1 MKKHYFIVFSFAV
14 FCFSCGRS
22 TGQSAIKDT
31 TAIVSLAA
39 DTFAKEAIVD
49 TSLNFNEEESF
60 ANYEVIVIDTNK
72 SYKLLN
78 QKMFSLKEK
87 LGMTIDSM
95 GRYYNAKKD
104 LIVLPENDEDEMYA
118 GEYFPRRELSK
129 TLSLEYMNQ
138 YQPNSKPKTIG
149 IIAGIYANALEA
161 DSALTA
167 VKQVA
172 PNAFKLHSKLYIGC
186 MH

>member
-1 MKKHYFIVFSFAV
+1 MKKHYFILLLLGTFY
-14 FCFSCGRS
+14 FSCGRPS
-22 TGQSAIKDT
+22 GKSAIKDT
-31 TAIVSLAA
+31 TAVASLAA
-39 DTFAKEAIVD
+39 DTFAKKVLAD
-49 TSLNFNEEESF
+49 TSSNFNEEEAY
-60 ANYEVIVIDTNK
+60 ANYQVLVIDTNN
-72 SYKLLN
+72 SYHSLN
-78 QKMFSLKEK
+78 QKMSSLKDK

-104 LIVLPENDEDEMYA
+104 RIVLPDNDEDEMYA

-138 YQPNSKPKTIG
+138 YLPSSKPKTIG

-161 DSALTA
+161 DSAFAA

-172 PNAFKLHSKLYIGC
+172 PKAFKLQSKIYIGC

>member
-1 MKKHYFIVFSFAV
+1 MKKYYFIALLGL
-14 FCFSCGRS
+14 FCFSCGHPS
-22 TGQSAIKDT
+22 GQSAVKDT
-31 TAIVSLAA
+31 TAVVSLAT
-39 DTFAKEAIVD
+39 DTSAKKSLAD
-49 TSLNFNEEESF
+49 TSLNFNEEEAY
-60 ANYEVIVIDTNK
+60 ANYQVIVIDTNS
-72 SYKLLN
+72 SYHSLN
-78 QKMFSLKEK
+78 QKMFSLKDK

-95 GRYYNAKKD
+95 GRSYNKKKD
-104 LIVLPENDEDEMYA
+104 RIVLPDNDEDEMYA

-138 YQPNSKPKTIG
+138 YLPSSKPKTIG

-161 DSALTA
+161 DSAFAA

-172 PNAFKLHSKLYIGC
+172 PKAFKLQSKIYIGC

>member
-1 MKKHYFIVFSFAV
+1 MKIHSPIVLSLAI
-14 FCFSCGRS
+14 FCFSCRQP
-22 TGQSAIKDT
+22 TGQSGTKDS
-31 TAIVSLAA
+31 TAVTLAV
-39 DTFAKEAIVD
+39 DTFTKKTMVD
-49 TSLNFNEEESF
+49 TSLNFNEEEAY
-60 ANYEVIVIDTNK
+60 ANYEVIVIDTNN

-104 LIVLPENDEDEMYA
+104 LIVVPENDEDEMYA

-167 VKQVA
+167 IKQVA
-172 PNAFKLHSKLYIGC
+172 PKAFKLHSKLFIGC

>member
-1 MKKHYFIVFSFAV
+1 MKKHNFIIPSLAI
-14 FCFSCGRS
+14 FCLSCG
-22 TGQSAIKDT
+22 TPAGQSATKDST
-31 TAIVSLAA
+31 TVALAA
-39 DTFAKEAIVD
+39 DTFAKKAFAD
-49 TSLNFNEEESF
+49 TSLNINEEEAF
-60 ANYEVIVIDTNK
+60 ANYEVIVIDTNN

-78 QKMFSLKEK
+78 QKMLSMKDK
-87 LGMTIDSM
+87 LGMKIDSM
-95 GRYYNAKKD
+95 GRYYNVKKD

-138 YQPNSKPKTIG
+138 YLPTSKPKTIG

-161 DSALTA
+161 DSAFAT